1 METTRRP
8 LGGALGLGVHLYSAS
23 GVVSVSVSLCVRNWR
38 VFLKN
43 ARPTSLLR
51 ALRRSEVGYE
61 VTSIIME
68 SEHRRAQQLA
78 SPLPLRV
85 FGGTTLLVGLN
96 RKPTGDVAS
105 RLFCWWP
112 RFEDKTAPSAIEILA
127 RTQFDEAPLVNTGG
141 YTNRHR
147 SNGGLPAAMPIW
159 LDHAI
164 VEGSVGF
171 MQFSVILI
179 RIEVTN
185 VVMGYIPQQY
195 TPPGHTVGQTPAG
208 MDERL

>member
-1 METTRRP
+1 MTKVLELIKAFEQRG
-8 LGGALGLGVHLYSAS
+8 LELKLGVSINGGLLWELSLETRTHIVDYFENPPNGKHTTAFGRRFRARSTPVLSFRS
-23 GVVSVSVSLCVRNWR
+23 CVCVCVSMCAQLAGFPQERQTHIR
-38 VFLKN
+38 
-43 ARPTSLLR
+43 TLR
-51 ALRRSEVGYE
+51 TNRLRSEVGYE

-78 SPLPLRV
+78 SSLPLRV
-85 FGGTTLLVGLN
+85 FGGTNLLGGLN

-147 SNGGLPAAMPIW
+147 SNGGLPAAMPI
-159 LDHAI
+159 
-164 VEGSVGF
+164 
-171 MQFSVILI
+171 
-179 RIEVTN
+179 
-185 VVMGYIPQQY
+185 
-195 TPPGHTVGQTPAG
+195 
-208 MDERL
+208 